1 MENAKLLLIFF
12 FIDTKTEDELNH
24 AREQSAKL
32 RGEIRKL
39 KTELEAAKEEQEK
52 IKRLQREQLKDKIT
66 KKTLEF
72 ERILAREQQIKRK
85 LKISLEKI
93 QAESKDKDVLLKNM
107 RGEKKRLQEES
118 NAERSKRDALS
129 EEARR
134 LREMLVLGRKCFVQ
148 LLPHCRPRHRKRTF
162 FWHFAIL
169 KKKGRI
175 QTYLS
180 FPSSTNGREEGID
193 VT

>member
-1 MENAKLLLIFF
+1 M
-12 FIDTKTEDELNH
+12 
-24 AREQSAKL
+24 
-32 RGEIRKL
+32 

-72 ERILAREQQIKRK
+72 ERILTREQQIKRK

-93 QAESKDKDVLLKNM
+93 QTESKDKDVLLKNM

-134 LREMLVLGRKCFVQ
+134 LKEMLKRKCFVQ

-169 KKKGRI
+169 KKKVVYKHTYHFPRPRTGGR
-175 QTYLS
+175 
-180 FPSSTNGREEGID
+180 RE
-193 VT
+193 